1 MQPPQ
6 TLPAIT
12 RENLLNLSKGVEF
25 LQYKLAKKIEE
36 TGLKMFEL
44 QQQKLSLMEI
54 WNGAQVFLGREVALA
69 YGNLSILTTAI

>member
-1 MQPPQ
+1 M
-6 TLPAIT
+6 
-12 RENLLNLSKGVEF
+12 
-25 LQYKLAKKIEE
+25 QYKLAKKVEE

-69 YGNLSILTTAI
+69 YGNLSILTTAIDAISKCSHTVNR

>member
-1 MQPPQ
+1 
-6 TLPAIT
+6 
-12 RENLLNLSKGVEF
+12 LLNLNKGVEF

>member
-1 MQPPQ
+1 
-6 TLPAIT
+6 
-12 RENLLNLSKGVEF
+12 
-25 LQYKLAKKIEE
+25 LAKKIEE

-69 YGNLSILTTAI
+69 YGNLSILTTAIEAIKKCTHKVNQ

>member
-1 MQPPQ
+1 
-6 TLPAIT
+6 
-12 RENLLNLSKGVEF
+12 LLNLSKGVEF

>member
-1 MQPPQ
+1 
-6 TLPAIT
+6 
-12 RENLLNLSKGVEF
+12 LLNLSKGVEF
-25 LQYKLAKKIEE
+25 LQYNLAKKIEE